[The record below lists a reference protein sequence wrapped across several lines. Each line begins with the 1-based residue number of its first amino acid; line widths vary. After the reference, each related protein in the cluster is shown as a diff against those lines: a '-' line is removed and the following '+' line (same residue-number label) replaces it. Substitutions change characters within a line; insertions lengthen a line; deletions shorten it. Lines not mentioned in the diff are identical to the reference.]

1 MSYSSFFKKKKNKQQ
16 SLANWSATDASGCE
30 PENVFMIQILLKK
43 VGDRTYDNIATYFAI
58 LLHAWATVVAYPSNC
73 FY

>member
-43 VGDRTYDNIATYFAI
+43 WEIEHMTTLPPI
-58 LLHAWATVVAYPSNC
+58 LQFYCMPGATVVAYPSNC